1 MINLERKNTVVKKN
15 TGQNIS
21 TAGALENDSQYVP
34 SVEDKSP
41 EFSNHTA
48 ENQKSEENKTIKMNK
63 ISSSNRSDSISGIET
78 VSPSPQERSELNI
91 VVMEEKDDKSVLLE
105 QAEEYEM
112 TSQEE
117 PNSADDDITPSEED
131 EMSILDRIEIEELIQ
146 GETERMK

>member
-1 MINLERKNTVVKKN
+1 
-15 TGQNIS
+15 
-21 TAGALENDSQYVP
+21 
-34 SVEDKSP
+34 
-41 EFSNHTA
+41 
-48 ENQKSEENKTIKMNK
+48 MNK